1 MSEKHWINKSQP
13 QTLMIAI
20 ILSYVNAVFAVLSLF
35 SGVNSLPFSALALIL
50 IVPLAQGGAA
60 IGMANDSK
68 IAWRIA
74 IVLAV
79 SVFALIGYIALMY
92 SVIATNIIGVIF
104 DVAMLVLLIHD
115 HTRKY
120 VNVWFH

>member
-1 MSEKHWINKSQP
+1 
-13 QTLMIAI
+13 MIAI

-74 IVLAV
+74 IALAV
-79 SVFALIGYIALMY
+79 SVFALIGYIAFMY